1 MNKSTNI
8 NNLNNYKSEDFD
20 WKLVQSEMKNKLG
33 VDIYESWLKKITFV
47 DEFNNYLLLSVPT
60 RFIRD
65 WITSRY
71 LDQILQIIRLYK
83 KDIIRIE
90 FKIDDKNT
98 NQNLENTNVNEN
110 TPEILQIIR
119 LYKKD
124 IIRIEFKI
132 DDKNTNQNL
141 ENTNVNENTPDRNE
155 NISFIKDSYL
165 QYNRI
170 DPNKR
175 FDNFITGTSNKLAYE
190 ASLKVS
196 ENISHY
202 NPLYIYGGVGMGK
215 THLLNSIGIELKKN
229 NKVMFISAERF
240 MYQFVKSIKAN
251 DMVKFKEYFR
261 NTDILLIDDIQFI
274 SGKEA
279 MQEEFFHTFNALLDK
294 GSQIIV
300 SADRAPN
307 KLSRIQDR
315 IKSRFSGG
323 LVVDIQKPDLEL
335 RKKIV
340 EKKTEEL
347 NNLYADQLHVSK
359 EIQDFISTEITASV
373 RELVGSI
380 NRVVSFSRIYNK
392 VPNLAETKVV
402 LKDLLNL
409 AENKVTI
416 DLIQTTVC
424 KFFKISKNEMLSSRR
439 SRYLVRPRQTAIYLT
454 KILTS
459 KSLPEIG
466 REFSNRDHT
475 TIIHSV
481 KTIEKIKEKDP
492 EMVDNIN
499 KLKNQIL
506 YNNKDN
512 EI

>member
-1 MNKSTNI
+1 MSMKNNIINK
-8 NNLNNYKSEDFD
+8 NLNNLDTRNFD
-20 WKLVQSEMKNKLG
+20 WKSIQSEMKNKLG
-33 VDIYESWLKKITFV
+33 LDIFESWLKKIDFI
-47 DEFNNYLLLSVPT
+47 EEHHNYLLLSVPT

-71 LDQILQIIRLYK
+71 LDQILQIIKNYK
-83 KDIIRIE
+83 KDVTRVE
-90 FKIDDKNT
+90 FKIIDQKKNEYE
-98 NQNLENTNVNEN
+98 NVLEKPKDNEN
-110 TPEILQIIR
+110 
-119 LYKKD
+119 
-124 IIRIEFKI
+124 
-132 DDKNTNQNL
+132 
-141 ENTNVNENTPDRNE
+141 V
-155 NISFIKDSYL
+155 SFIKDTYL
-165 QYNRI
+165 LYNRI

-175 FDNFITGTSNKLAYE
+175 FENFISGKSNQLALQ

-196 ENISHY
+196 EKALYY

-215 THLLNSIGIELKKN
+215 THLLNAIGLELKKDK
-229 NKVMFISAERF
+229 KVMFISAERF

-261 NTDILLIDDIQFI
+261 NTEVLLIDDIQFMN
-274 SGKEA
+274 GKEA
-279 MQEEFFHTFNALLDK
+279 MQEEFFHTFNALIEK
-294 GSQIIV
+294 GSQVIV
-300 SADRAPN
+300 SADRPPN
-307 KLSRIQDR
+307 RLSRIQER
-315 IKSRFSGG
+315 IKSRFAGG
-323 LVVDIQKPDLEL
+323 LVVDIQKPDVEL

-340 EKKTEEL
+340 EKKIDEL
-347 NNLYADQLHVSK
+347 CNLYLEENKISN
-359 EIQDFISTEITASV
+359 EIKDFISSEITTSI
-373 RELVGSI
+373 RELVGAI
-380 NRVVSFSRIYNK
+380 NRIISFTRIYNK
-392 VPNLAETKVV
+392 TPSLSETKVV

-409 AENKVTI
+409 NENKVTI
-416 DLIQTTVC
+416 DLIQTLVC

-481 KTIEKIKEKDP
+481 KTIEKLKEKNP
-492 EMVDNIN
+492 EVTENIN

-506 YNNKDN
+506 YNKEN

>member
-1 MNKSTNI
+1 MNKLTNNQNI
-8 NNLNNYKSEDFD
+8 DNFKSNSFD
-20 WKLVQSEMKNKLG
+20 WRLVQADMKDKLG
-33 VDIYESWLKKITFV
+33 SEVYESWLKKISFI
-47 DEFNNYLLLSVPT
+47 EGFNNYILLSVPT

-71 LDQILQIIRLYK
+71 LDQILQIIKTYK
-83 KDIIRIE
+83 KDIVRIE
-90 FKIDDKNT
+90 FRIVEPDHSGKT
-98 NQNLENTNVNEN
+98 NDSLEEVNLKENV
-110 TPEILQIIR
+110 
-119 LYKKD
+119 
-124 IIRIEFKI
+124 
-132 DDKNTNQNL
+132 
-141 ENTNVNENTPDRNE
+141 
-155 NISFIKDSYL
+155 SFIKDSYL

-170 DPNKR
+170 DSNKR
-175 FDNFITGTSNKLAYE
+175 FDNFITGSSNKLAYE

-215 THLLNSIGIELKKN
+215 THLLNSIGYELKKN

-240 MYQFVKSIKAN
+240 MYQFVKSIKSN

-300 SADRAPN
+300 SADRPPN
-307 KLSRIQDR
+307 KLSRIQER

-347 NNLYADQLHVSK
+347 NIIYSDQLQISK
-359 EIQDFISTEITASV
+359 DIQDFISAEIKGSI
-373 RELVGSI
+373 RELVGAI
-380 NRVVSFSRIYNK
+380 NRVVSFSRIYEK
-392 VPNLAETKVV
+392 VPNLSETKIV

-409 AENKVTI
+409 SENKVTI
-416 DLIQTTVC
+416 DLIQTVVC

>member
-1 MNKSTNI
+1 MNNTNI
-8 NNLNNYKSEDFD
+8 NKNQINLNNRALD
-20 WKLVQSEMKNKLG
+20 WNIIQSQMKNKLG
-33 VDIYESWLKKITFV
+33 LEVYESWLKKINYLE
-47 DEFNNYLLLSVPT
+47 EFNNYILLSVPT

-71 LDQILQIIRLYK
+71 LDQILQIIKSYK
-83 KDIIRIE
+83 KDIVRIE
-90 FKIDDKNT
+90 FKIVDQKLEKKEEIK
-98 NQNLENTNVNEN
+98 QNINDYDNVENV
-110 TPEILQIIR
+110 
-119 LYKKD
+119 
-124 IIRIEFKI
+124 
-132 DDKNTNQNL
+132 
-141 ENTNVNENTPDRNE
+141 
-155 NISFIKDSYL
+155 SFIKDSYL

-175 FDNFITGTSNKLAYE
+175 FDNFLTGSSNKLAFE

-202 NPLYIYGGVGMGK
+202 NPLYIYGGVGLGK
-215 THLLNSIGIELKKN
+215 THLLNAIGLELKKN

-240 MYQFVKSIKAN
+240 MYQFVKSIKSN

-261 NTDILLIDDIQFI
+261 NTDILLIDDIQFMN
-274 SGKEA
+274 GKEA

-307 KLSRIQDR
+307 KLSRIQER

-323 LVVDIQKPDLEL
+323 LVVDIQKPDYEL

-340 EKKTEEL
+340 EYKSNDL
-347 NNLYADQLHVSK
+347 NKLYPDQIKISVEIQDYISK
-359 EIQDFISTEITASV
+359 EITNSI
-373 RELVGSI
+373 RELVGAV
-380 NRVVSFSRIYNK
+380 NRVISFSRIYNK
-392 VPNLAETKVV
+392 VPKISEIRVI
-402 LKDLLNL
+402 LKDLLNIN
-409 AENKVTI
+409 ENKVTI
-416 DLIQTTVC
+416 DLIQTIVC

-481 KTIEKIKEKDP
+481 KTVEKLKQKDP
-492 EMVDNIN
+492 LMVENID

-506 YNNKDN
+506 YNNKEN

>member
-1 MNKSTNI
+1 MENSFKNR
-8 NNLNNYKSEDFD
+8 NLNGLTSEPIVWD
-20 WKLVQSEMKNKLG
+20 KVQKEMKIKLG
-33 VDIYESWLKKITFV
+33 LDIYESWLKKIDFV
-47 DEFNNYLLLSVPT
+47 EEFNNYVLLSVPT

-71 LDQILQIIRLYK
+71 LDQILQIIKNYK

-90 FKIDDKNT
+90 FKIIEISLSQKNKYSET
-98 NQNLENTNVNEN
+98 EVSEN
-110 TPEILQIIR
+110 
-119 LYKKD
+119 K
-124 IIRIEFKI
+124 
-132 DDKNTNQNL
+132 
-141 ENTNVNENTPDRNE
+141 E
-155 NISFIKDSYL
+155 NISFIKDSFL
-165 QYNRI
+165 QYTRI

-175 FDNFITGTSNKLAYE
+175 FENFITGSSNKLAYE
-190 ASLKVS
+190 ATLKVT
-196 ENISHY
+196 ENVSHY

-215 THLLNSIGIELKKN
+215 THLLNSAGLKLKKN
-229 NKVMFISAERF
+229 HKVMFISAERF
-240 MYQFVKSIKAN
+240 MYQFVKSIKSN
-251 DMVKFKEYFR
+251 EMVKFKEYFR
-261 NTDILLIDDIQFI
+261 NTDILIIDDIQFMN
-274 SGKEA
+274 GKEA

-307 KLSRIQDR
+307 KLSRMQER

-323 LVVDIQKPDLEL
+323 LVVDIQKPDLTL

-340 EKKTEEL
+340 EKKTFEL
-347 NNLYADQLHVSK
+347 NNLFSEQLNISE
-359 EIQDFISTEITASV
+359 EIKGFISNEINGSI
-373 RELVGSI
+373 RELVGAL
-380 NRVVSFSRIYNK
+380 NRIVSFSRIYNK
-392 VPNLAETKVV
+392 MPNLAETKVV

-409 AENKVTI
+409 NENKVTI
-416 DLIQTTVC
+416 DLIQTLVC
-424 KFFKISKNEMLSSRR
+424 KFYKISKNEMLSSRR

-481 KTIEKIKEKDP
+481 KTIEKLKEKNLQ
-492 EMVDNIN
+492 MVEDIN
-499 KLKNQIL
+499 KLKNKIL
-506 YNNKDN
+506 YSNKEN

>member
-1 MNKSTNI
+1 MIKN
-8 NNLNNYKSEDFD
+8 NNLNTVKSENFS
-20 WKLVQSEMKNKLG
+20 WSLVQSEMKNKLG
-33 VDIYESWLKKITFV
+33 SDIYESWLKKIDLV
-47 DEFNNYLLLSVPT
+47 EEFNNYILLSVPT

-71 LDQILQIIRLYK
+71 LDQILQIVKTYK
-83 KDIIRIE
+83 KEIIRIE
-90 FKIDDKNT
+90 LKIVEQSSNNFEDVSNPMPSEKN
-98 NQNLENTNVNEN
+98 N
-110 TPEILQIIR
+110 
-119 LYKKD
+119 
-124 IIRIEFKI
+124 
-132 DDKNTNQNL
+132 
-141 ENTNVNENTPDRNE
+141 
-155 NISFIKDSYL
+155 NISFIKDSHL
-165 QYNRI
+165 QFNRI

-175 FDNFITGTSNKLAYE
+175 FDNFITGSSNKLAFE

-215 THLLNSIGIELKKN
+215 THLLNSIALELKKD

-240 MYQFVKSIKAN
+240 MYQFVKSIKSN

-261 NTDILLIDDIQFI
+261 NSDILLIDDIQFMN
-274 SGKEA
+274 GKEA

-294 GSQIIV
+294 GSQIII

-307 KLSRIQDR
+307 KLSRIQER

-340 EKKTEEL
+340 EIKANEL
-347 NNLYADQLHVSK
+347 NDLYSDKIKISK
-359 EIQDFISTEITASV
+359 DIQSFISSEINTSI
-373 RELVGSI
+373 RELVGAI
-380 NRVVSFSRIYNK
+380 NRIVSFSRIYNK
-392 VPNLAETKVV
+392 IPNLPEIKII

-409 AENKVTI
+409 SENRVTI
-416 DLIQTTVC
+416 DLIQTIVC

-481 KTIEKIKEKDP
+481 KTIEKLKEQNP
-492 EMVDNIN
+492 EVVDNIN

-506 YNNKDN
+506 YNNKEN

>member
-1 MNKSTNI
+1 MNNSFKNNNI
-8 NNLNNYKSEDFD
+8 SNLKPENLNWNLIQK
-20 WKLVQSEMKNKLG
+20 EMKNKLG
-33 VDIYESWLKKITFV
+33 TDIYESWLKKIDFV
-47 DEFNNYLLLSVPT
+47 EEFNNYLLLSVPT

-71 LDQILQIIRLYK
+71 LDQILQAVRSYK
-83 KDIIRIE
+83 KGIIRIE
-90 FKIDDKNT
+90 FKIIEKNDNHDST
-98 NQNLENTNVNEN
+98 QTILNEEKNKENV
-110 TPEILQIIR
+110 
-119 LYKKD
+119 Y
-124 IIRIEFKI
+124 
-132 DDKNTNQNL
+132 
-141 ENTNVNENTPDRNE
+141 
-155 NISFIKDSYL
+155 FIKDSYL

-175 FDNFITGTSNKLAYE
+175 FENFLIGSSNKLAYE
-190 ASLKVS
+190 ASLKVCEDAS
-196 ENISHY
+196 NY

-215 THLLNSIGIELKKN
+215 THLLNSIGLKLKKD

-261 NTDILLIDDIQFI
+261 NTDILLIDDIQFMN
-274 SGKEA
+274 GKEA

-307 KLSRIQDR
+307 KLSRIQER
-315 IKSRFSGG
+315 IKSRFSGC
-323 LVVDIQKPDLEL
+323 LVVDIQKPDYEL
-335 RKKIV
+335 RRKIV
-340 EKKTEEL
+340 EKKTEEM
-347 NNLYADQLHVSK
+347 NNFYSENIKISQ
-359 EIQDFISTEITASV
+359 EIKNFISTEITASV
-373 RELVGSI
+373 RELVGSV
-380 NRVVSFSRIYNK
+380 NRIISFSRIYNK

-409 AENKVTI
+409 TENKVTI
-416 DLIQTTVC
+416 DLIQTLVC

-481 KTIEKIKEKDP
+481 KTIEKLKEQNP

-499 KLKNQIL
+499 KLKDQIL
-506 YNNKDN
+506 YNKEN

>member
-1 MNKSTNI
+1 MIIALTELSPKMN
-8 NNLNNYKSEDFD
+8 NNFKKNSLNNFNPKKLD
-20 WKLVQSEMKNKLG
+20 WNLVQSEMKNKLG
-33 VDIYESWLKKITFV
+33 LDIYESWLKKIIFV
-47 DEFNNYLLLSVPT
+47 EEFNNYILLSVPT

-71 LDQILQIIRLYK
+71 LDQILQSVRNYK
-83 KDIIRIE
+83 KEIVRIE
-90 FKIDDKNT
+90 FKIAE
-98 NQNLENTNVNEN
+98 QNISKDQSDENSKPLENT
-110 TPEILQIIR
+110 
-119 LYKKD
+119 
-124 IIRIEFKI
+124 
-132 DDKNTNQNL
+132 
-141 ENTNVNENTPDRNE
+141 E
-155 NISFIKDSYL
+155 NISFLKDSYL

-175 FDNFITGTSNKLAYE
+175 FENFIIGSSNKLAYE

-196 ENISHY
+196 ENVAHY

-215 THLLNSIGIELKKN
+215 THLLNSIGYKLKKS
-229 NKVMFISAERF
+229 NKVMFVSAERF

-261 NTDILLIDDIQFI
+261 NTDVLIIDDIQFMN
-274 SGKEA
+274 GKEA

-300 SADRAPN
+300 SSDRAPN
-307 KLSRIQDR
+307 RLSRIQER

-323 LVVDIQKPDLEL
+323 LVVDIQKADYDL

-340 EKKTEEL
+340 EKKIDEL
-347 NNLYADQLHVSK
+347 NNLYPEQVKISK
-359 EIQDFISTEITASV
+359 EIQNFVSTEITTSI
-373 RELVGSI
+373 RELVGAI
-380 NRVVSFSRIYNK
+380 NRTVSFSRIYNK
-392 VPNLAETKVV
+392 TPNLAETKIV
-402 LKDLLNL
+402 LKDLLNIT
-409 AENKVTI
+409 ENKVTI
-416 DLIQTTVC
+416 DLIQTLVC

-481 KTIEKIKEKDP
+481 KTIEKLKEKDS
-492 EMVDNIN
+492 EMVNNIN

-506 YNNKDN
+506 YNKEN

>member
-1 MNKSTNI
+1 MSNNNI
-8 NNLNNYKSEDFD
+8 TSNLKKISSESLD
-20 WKLVQSEMKNKLG
+20 WAMIQRDMKNKLG
-33 VDIYESWLKKITFV
+33 ADIYESWLKKIDF
-47 DEFNNYLLLSVPT
+47 EEEMSNYILLSVTT

-71 LDQILQIIRLYK
+71 LDQILQIVKVYK
-83 KDIIRIE
+83 KDLTRIE
-90 FKIDDKNT
+90 FKIIEKSSKEDDQENF
-98 NQNLENTNVNEN
+98 NSLEKSENV
-110 TPEILQIIR
+110 
-119 LYKKD
+119 
-124 IIRIEFKI
+124 
-132 DDKNTNQNL
+132 
-141 ENTNVNENTPDRNE
+141 
-155 NISFIKDSYL
+155 SFIKDTYL

-190 ASLKVS
+190 ATLKVS

-215 THLLNSIGIELKKN
+215 THLLNSIGLLLKEK

-240 MYQFVKSIKAN
+240 MYQFVKSIKSN

-261 NTDILLIDDIQFI
+261 NTDILIIDDIQFMN
-274 SGKEA
+274 GKEA

-294 GSQIIV
+294 GSQIVI

-307 KLSRIQDR
+307 KLLRIQDR

-323 LVVDIQKPDLEL
+323 LVVDIQKPDYEL
-335 RKKIV
+335 REKII
-340 EKKTEEL
+340 KQKTEEL
-347 NNLYADQLHVSK
+347 NIFYSNQINISQ
-359 EIQDFISTEITASV
+359 EIQKYISSEITTSI
-373 RELVGSI
+373 RELVGAI

-392 VPNLAETKVV
+392 VPNLSEVKVV
-402 LKDLLNL
+402 LKDLLNVG
-409 AENKVTI
+409 ENKVTI
-416 DLIQTTVC
+416 DLIQSTVC

-481 KTIEKIKEKDP
+481 KTIEKLKEKDP
-492 EMVDNIN
+492 EMTNNIN
-499 KLKNQIL
+499 NLKNQIL
-506 YNNKDN
+506 YNKEN

>member
-1 MNKSTNI
+1 MSKNI
-8 NNLNNYKSEDFD
+8 KPQNLNNFKTEIFD
-20 WKLVQSEMKNKLG
+20 WKLIQTEMNKRLG
-33 VDIYESWLKKITFV
+33 LEVYESWLKKISFV
-47 DEFNNYLLLSVPT
+47 EEFNNYILLSVPT

-71 LDQILQIIRLYK
+71 LDQILKIIRLFK
-83 KDIIRIE
+83 KDIVRIE
-90 FKIDDKNT
+90 FKIVEASINK
-98 NQNLENTNVNEN
+98 NQNDVSKKEDIFNKNV
-110 TPEILQIIR
+110 
-119 LYKKD
+119 
-124 IIRIEFKI
+124 
-132 DDKNTNQNL
+132 
-141 ENTNVNENTPDRNE
+141 
-155 NISFIKDSYL
+155 SFIKDSYL

-175 FDNFITGTSNKLAYE
+175 FDNFITGSSNKLAFE

-215 THLLNSIGIELKKN
+215 THLLNSIGLELKTN

-240 MYQFVKSIKAN
+240 MYQFVKSIKSN
-251 DMVKFKEYFR
+251 DMVRFKEYFR

-307 KLSRIQDR
+307 KLSRIQER

-323 LVVDIQKPDLEL
+323 LVVDIQKPDHEL

-340 EKKTEEL
+340 KMRTNEL
-347 NNLYADQLHVSK
+347 DDLYSDQLKISK
-359 EIQDFISTEITASV
+359 EIQDFISNQISGSI
-373 RELVGSI
+373 RELVGAL

-409 AENKVTI
+409 SENKITI
-416 DLIQTTVC
+416 DLIQTVVC

-481 KTIEKIKEKDP
+481 KTIEKIKENDL

-499 KLKNQIL
+499 KLKDQIL
-506 YNNKDN
+506 YNNNNN

>member
-1 MNKSTNI
+1 M
-8 NNLNNYKSEDFD
+8 NNLSKNNKLKSENLD
-20 WKLVQSEMKNKLG
+20 WSLIQKEMRSKLG
-33 VDIYESWLKKITFV
+33 LEIYESWLKKIDFI
-47 DEFNNYLLLSVPT
+47 EEINNYVLLSVPT

-71 LDQILQIIRLYK
+71 LDQILQVIKNYNKNIL
-83 KDIIRIE
+83 RIE
-90 FKIDDKNT
+90 LKIIEQKNE
-98 NQNLENTNVNEN
+98 L
-110 TPEILQIIR
+110 
-119 LYKKD
+119 K
-124 IIRIEFKI
+124 
-132 DDKNTNQNL
+132 
-141 ENTNVNENTPDRNE
+141 DRNKNYSIE
-155 NISFIKDSYL
+155 KNNQNISFLKDTYL

-175 FDNFITGTSNKLAYE
+175 FENFIIGPSNKLAFE
-190 ASLKVS
+190 AALKVS
-196 ENISHY
+196 ENLSNY

-215 THLLNSIGIELKKN
+215 THLLNSIGLELKKN
-229 NKVMFISAERF
+229 HKILFISAERF
-240 MYQFVKSIKAN
+240 MYQFVKSIKSN
-251 DMVKFKEYFR
+251 EMVKFKEYFR
-261 NTDILLIDDIQFI
+261 NTDVLLIDDIQFMT
-274 SGKEA
+274 GKEA

-294 GSQIIV
+294 GSQIIL
-300 SADRAPN
+300 SADRPPN
-307 KLSRIQDR
+307 KLARIQER

-323 LVVDIQKPDLEL
+323 LVVDIQKPDLDL

-340 EKKTEEL
+340 EKKTQEL
-347 NNLYADQLHVSK
+347 NKLYYDQLKISK
-359 EIQDFISTEITASV
+359 EIQNFVSSEIKTSV
-373 RELVGSI
+373 REIVGAM
-380 NRVVSFSRIYNK
+380 NRIVSFSRVYNK
-392 VPNLAETKVV
+392 MPTLIEVKVI
-402 LKDLLNL
+402 LKDLLNFT
-409 AENKVTI
+409 ENKVTI
-416 DLIQTTVC
+416 DLIQTIVC

-481 KTIEKIKEKDP
+481 KTIEKIKSKDP

-506 YNNKDN
+506 YHNKEN

>member
-1 MNKSTNI
+1 MNKLTNTKNI
-8 NNLNNYKSEDFD
+8 NTYSSESFE
-20 WKLVQSEMKNKLG
+20 WKHVQNEMKNKLG
-33 VDIYESWLKKITFV
+33 LEIYESWLKKISFV
-47 DEFNNYLLLSVPT
+47 EEFNNYLLLSVPT

-71 LDQILQIIRLYK
+71 LDQIIQIVKVFK

-90 FKIDDKNT
+90 FKIVDTGKSNPLKESTTDKN
-98 NQNLENTNVNEN
+98 NTNEN
-110 TPEILQIIR
+110 
-119 LYKKD
+119 
-124 IIRIEFKI
+124 
-132 DDKNTNQNL
+132 
-141 ENTNVNENTPDRNE
+141 V
-155 NISFIKDSYL
+155 SFIKDSYL

-175 FDNFITGTSNKLAYE
+175 FDNFITGSSNKLAYE

-202 NPLYIYGGVGMGK
+202 NPLYLYGGVGMGK
-215 THLLNSIGIELKKN
+215 THLLNSIGFHLKKN

-240 MYQFVKSIKAN
+240 MYQFVKSIKSN

-307 KLSRIQDR
+307 KLSRIQER

-340 EKKTEEL
+340 FQKAKEL
-347 NNLYADQLHVSK
+347 NALYSEQMQVSK
-359 EIQDFISTEITASV
+359 EIQDFISNEITGSI
-373 RELVGSI
+373 RELVGAI
-380 NRVVSFSRIYNK
+380 NRIISFSRIYNK
-392 VPNLAETKVV
+392 VPNLVETKVI

-416 DLIQTTVC
+416 DLIQTVVC
-424 KFFKISKNEMLSSRR
+424 KYFKISKNEMLSSRR

-492 EMVDNIN
+492 EMVDNIS

-506 YNNKDN
+506 YNNKEN

>member
-1 MNKSTNI
+1 MSTN
-8 NNLNNYKSEDFD
+8 NTTHDLKNSSSEALD
-20 WKLVQSEMKNKLG
+20 WALIQKDMKIKLG
-33 VDIYESWLKKITFV
+33 SDIYESWLRKIDFV
-47 DEFNNYLLLSVPT
+47 EEMNNYILLSVST

-71 LDQILQIIRLYK
+71 LDQILQVVKVYK
-83 KDIIRIE
+83 KDLTRIE
-90 FKIDDKNT
+90 FKIIKKNS
-98 NQNLENTNVNEN
+98 ENDVEKNIQLSANNEN
-110 TPEILQIIR
+110 
-119 LYKKD
+119 
-124 IIRIEFKI
+124 
-132 DDKNTNQNL
+132 
-141 ENTNVNENTPDRNE
+141 V
-155 NISFIKDSYL
+155 SFIKDTYL

-215 THLLNSIGIELKKN
+215 THLLNSIGLSLKDKS
-229 NKVMFISAERF
+229 KVMFISAERF
-240 MYQFVKSIKAN
+240 MYQFVKSIKSN

-261 NTDILLIDDIQFI
+261 NTDILLIDDIQFMN
-274 SGKEA
+274 GKEA
-279 MQEEFFHTFNALLDK
+279 MQEEFFHTFNALIDK
-294 GSQIIV
+294 GSQVII

-307 KLSRIQDR
+307 KLSRSKDR

-323 LVVDIQKPDLEL
+323 LVVDIQKPDYEL
-335 RKKIV
+335 RNKIV
-340 EKKTEEL
+340 KQKTEEL
-347 NNLYADQLHVSK
+347 NIFYSNQVNISE
-359 EIQDFISTEITASV
+359 EIQKFISTEITTSI
-373 RELVGSI
+373 RELVGAI

-392 VPNLAETKVV
+392 VPNLSEVKVV
-402 LKDLLNL
+402 LKDLLNIG
-409 AENKVTI
+409 ENKVTI
-416 DLIQTTVC
+416 DLIQSTVC

-481 KTIEKIKEKDP
+481 KTIEKLKEKDS
-492 EMVDNIN
+492 EMTNNIN
-499 KLKNQIL
+499 NLKNQIL
-506 YNNKDN
+506 YTKEN